1 MDEIA
6 KLKLIIQEFESSN
19 VPLTKPKLT
28 NKKIEELPKPVDK
41 KPEEVKQN
49 EVIQELPS
57 SITNPEVQEVKTE
70 KKKKLKTPAQLES
83 FKKAQEARK
92 LNIENKKKQKEYE
105 GALKLLEHYE
115 TLKYEKQ
122 QQKQQQ
128 QEQQQIVK
136 KKKIKQPEPE
146 TESESEEEDEEEE
159 LPQQPTRVMKS
170 MKNKKYNQP
179 SINNPYKPKPNF
191 FAD

>member
-1 MDEIA
+1 MDEIS
-6 KLKLIIQEFESSN
+6 KLKLIIQEYESSN
-19 VPLTKPKLT
+19 VPLTKPKQ
-28 NKKIEELPKPVDK
+28 NKKVEELPKPVDK

-49 EVIQELPS
+49 EVIQELPP

-92 LNIENKKKQKEYE
+92 LNLENKKKQKEYE

-122 QQKQQQ
+122 QQ
-128 QEQQQIVK
+128 QEQQIVK
-136 KKKIKQPEPE
+136 KKKVKQPEPE
-146 TESESEEEDEEEE
+146 PESESEEEEEEE
-159 LPQQPTRVMKS
+159 EEPPQQQTRVMKS

-179 SINNPYKPKPNF
+179 PVNNSYKPKPNF